1 MEYQVNMGCWGNV
14 FAVPAAVVDHFSK
27 LASETQ
33 LKVLLYLLRNTDQGI
48 STARIAEFFRITEE
62 QTEEA
67 VQFWVQAN
75 ILLMPSEAAQ
85 TIAQGFDFTP
95 APPVQKPA
103 PVPKAKAFVQRNSGE
118 IKLNPSEIAASL
130 EKSPILRDLFTC
142 TETLFGRMLN
152 HMEQRSLLWIHD
164 YLGMSSEVLMIL
176 LGYCVSIGKVSVSY
190 AEAIAIRWMEEEILT
205 MQQAEAEIARL
216 TAERTFVSEI
226 RKRFDMRRKP
236 TTSQQEY
243 IDLWQTAGYSLD
255 LIQYAYELTIEKIDK
270 LNFKYINTILEKWAL
285 QEIRTLEQAQKTQKA
300 HAAAHASS
308 ASAQSASE
316 LDEYLSVVNRFRK
329 D

>member
-1 MEYQVNMGCWGNV
+1 MEYQVNMGCWGNL
-14 FAVPAAVVDHFSK
+14 FAVPTAVVDHFSK

-33 LKVLLYLLRNTDQGI
+33 LKVLLYLLRFSGQGI
-48 STARIAEFFRITEE
+48 STAKIAEFFRITEE
-62 QTEEA
+62 QAEEA
-67 VQFWVQAN
+67 VEFWVQAN
-75 ILLMPSEAAQ
+75 ILTLPSKSAQ
-85 TIAQGFDFTP
+85 TAMQGFDFAP
-95 APPVQKPA
+95 APPPKKTA
-103 PVPKAKAFVQRNSGE
+103 PRAAEKVTAQRNSSE

-130 EKSPILRDLFTC
+130 EKSPVLRDLFTC

-190 AEAIAIRWMEEEILT
+190 AEAIAIRWMEQEILT
-205 MQQAEAEIARL
+205 LQQAEAEIARL
-216 TAERTFVSEI
+216 TTEHTFVSEI

-236 TTSQQEY
+236 TTAQQEY
-243 IDLWQTAGYSLD
+243 IDMWQNAKYPLD
-255 LIQYAYELTIEKIDK
+255 LIQYAYELTVEKIDK
-270 LNFKYINTILEKWAL
+270 LNFKYINTILEKWAS
-285 QEIRTLEQAQKTQKA
+285 QEICTLEQAQKLQKA
-300 HAAAHASS
+300 HASASS
-308 ASAQSASE
+308 ASSAQEASD

>member
-1 MEYQVNMGCWGNV
+1 MEYQVNIGYWGNL
-14 FAVPAAVVDHFSK
+14 FAVPTTVVDHFSR

-33 LKVLLYLLRNTDQGI
+33 LKVLLYLLRNAGQSI
-48 STARIAEFFRITEE
+48 NAARIAEFFRITEE
-62 QTEEA
+62 QAEEA
-67 VQFWVQAN
+67 VEFWVQAN
-75 ILLMPSEAAQ
+75 ILQLPSENTAAQ
-85 TIAQGFDFTP
+85 KNSFDF
-95 APPVQKPA
+95 A
-103 PVPKAKAFVQRNSGE
+103 PVPPPAKPAEKSTSKAAVQRNSSE
-118 IKLNPSEIAASL
+118 IKLTPSEIAASL
-130 EKSPILRDLFTC
+130 EKSPVLRDLFTC

-216 TAERTFVSEI
+216 TTEHTFVSEI

-243 IDLWQTAGYSLD
+243 IDMWQNAKYPLD

-270 LNFKYINTILEKWAL
+270 LNFKYINTILEKWAS
-285 QEIRTLEQAQKTQKA
+285 QDIHTVEQAQKMQKT
-300 HAAAHASS
+300 HSAAQASS
-308 ASAQSASE
+308 ASVQSAAE